1 MGTKQK
7 NVKEKPFERMT
18 VKELRAIALEL
29 PEISGAHGMNKPELI
44 SQIKQAK
51 GIEEEKS
58 NPKDASVRDIK
69 LKIRSL
75 KEKRVEALGAND
87 AKMATRFRR
96 TISRLKK
103 KTRQRAA

>member
-7 NVKEKPFERMT
+7 NEKEKPFERMT
-18 VKELRAIALEL
+18 VKELRAIALQL

-51 GIEEEKS
+51 GIEEEKT

-69 LKIRSL
+69 LKIKSL
-75 KEKRVEALGAND
+75 KEKRVAALQAED
-87 AKMATRFRR
+87 SKIASRLRR
-96 TISRLKK
+96 SIGRLKK

>member
-29 PEISGAHGMNKPELI
+29 PGISGAHGMNKPELI

-51 GIEEEKS
+51 GIAEEKT
-58 NPKDASVRDIK
+58 NPKESSVRDIK

-75 KEKRVEALGAND
+75 KEKRAEALSAD
-87 AKMATRFRR
+87 DSKMVTRFRR
-96 TISRLKK
+96 SISRLKK

>member
-7 NVKEKPFERMT
+7 NEKEKPFEKMT

-29 PEISGAHGMNKPELI
+29 SNITGVHGMNKVELI

-51 GIEEEKS
+51 GIE
-58 NPKDASVRDIK
+58 DANISSSDTSVREIK
-69 LKIRSL
+69 VKIKSL
-75 KEKRVEALGAND
+75 KEKRVAALQAED
-87 AKMATRFRR
+87 SKMATRLRR

-103 KTRQRAA
+103 KTRSNAA

>member
-51 GIEEEKS
+51 GIEEVKT

-69 LKIRSL
+69 LKIKSF
-75 KEKRVEALGAND
+75 KEKRAEALAGD
-87 AKMATRFRR
+87 DSRMATRFRR